1 MDKYLN
7 EIYRK
12 VKVAIYRGRQY
23 QKEIFIGAYN

>member
-1 MDKYLN
+1 MDNYLI

-23 QKEIFIGAYN
+23 QKEKFIWAYN